1 MYAFRQPIH
10 MYTLSMVKRT
20 SMNLDIGLVREAARV
35 LGTKTATDTVHRALR
50 ESIRREHL
58 SRLASRSFAD
68 LAGEE
73 LERLRRSRNESD
85 ER

>member
-1 MYAFRQPIH
+1 MYDG
-10 MYTLSMVKRT
+10 SMIKRT
-20 SMNLDIGLVREAARV
+20 SMNLDLDLVRDAARV
-35 LGTKTATDTVHRALR
+35 LGTRTATDTVHRALR

-73 LERLRRSRNESD
+73 LERLRRSRTEDD
-85 ER
+85 EP